1 MPPNEQDVTGMRLEG
16 VESSIDGLRVEVA
29 EMRRDLRDL
38 VRLQEQ
44 HIATV
49 DAVRRAHT
57 RIDALDKDSE
67 DCTKRTAALE
77 RSVESHTWALRTMF
91 AALLTVIGGLLL
103 LAARVSFP

>member
-1 MPPNEQDVTGMRLEG
+1 MPPNDPAKDVTGLRLEG
-16 VESSIDGLRVEVA
+16 VESSIDGLRVEVS

-77 RSVESHTWALRTMF
+77 RSVESHTWALRLVTAAILTGVVAIVV
-91 AALLTVIGGLLL
+91 AALK
-103 LAARVSFP
+103 